1 MIAGFDWDGTL
12 VDSFTGRPLPGVAD
26 RLAALPAGV
35 RTFVATNQAGPI
47 YRALTGQSH
56 YPTVGDLVD
65 AMTTGLAALGWR
77 PDLLLVCVAPAPAQF
92 AESDWRRAA
101 SEVVAAYDVP
111 GVSLHVT
118 ARPDWRK
125 PQPGM
130 LHAAAAHF
138 DVGPAAL
145 TYVGDMD
152 GDRLAAETAGAR
164 FVHAAAWREGAE
176 L

>member
-47 YRALTGQSH
+47 YRALTGQDC
-56 YPTVGDLVD
+56 YPTVDQV
-65 AMTTGLAALGWR
+65 AHAFAAGLDALGWR
-77 PDLLLVCVAPAPAQF
+77 PDRLLVCVAPAPAQF

-101 SEVVAAYDVP
+101 SEVVATFDVP
-111 GVSLHVT
+111 GVALHVT

-125 PQPGM
+125 PAPGM
-130 LHAAAAHF
+130 LLAAAAHF

>member
-1 MIAGFDWDGTL
+1 MALRPSGSALWQPLFDGLRRLKSNWPARGWSWDSRLICITS
-12 VDSFTGRPLPGVAD
+12 SFHNDHAAKART
-26 RLAALPAGV
+26 AAL
-35 RTFVATNQAGPI
+35 
-47 YRALTGQSH
+47 
-56 YPTVGDLVD
+56 D
-65 AMTTGLAALGWR
+65 ALGWR

-125 PQPGM
+125 PAPGM
-130 LHAAAAHF
+130 LLAAAAHF

>member
-1 MIAGFDWDGTL
+1 MRRVRSLPL
-12 VDSFTGRPLPGVAD
+12 VLALAAACAACPVRAAEL
-26 RLAALPAGV
+26 RLAPADTTVQVGATFTLRVTCDGV
-35 RTFVATNQAGPI
+35 SNVKGMQTAHAFAAG
-47 YRALTGQSH
+47 L
-56 YPTVGDLVD
+56 D
-65 AMTTGLAALGWR
+65 ALGWR
-77 PDLLLVCVAPAPAQF
+77 PDRLLVCVAPAPAQF